1 MNFKYYIPTKIL
13 FGRGSL
19 NKLHTEKLPGKKALI
34 VTTSG
39 RSVIDNGYLDRVE
52 NELKKANC
60 EFVLYNKITNNPT
73 LTEVMEGAK
82 VAKENNCDFVLG
94 LGGGSPIDAS
104 KSIAI
109 MATNEGNYW
118 DYMVKGSGNSRKVT
132 IKPLPIVAITTT
144 AGTGTEADPWTVISN
159 EETKEKF
166 GYGIEW
172 TFPTLSVVDPELM
185 LSVPKNYTIYQGFDA
200 LFHSLEGYLANIST
214 PISDMYAL
222 KAIELIGKYL
232 PLAVSDGNNIEAREN
247 MALANT
253 LSGMVESTSCCI
265 SEHAIEHVLSG
276 VYKSLPHGAGLI
288 MVSLAYFS
296 KIAEKGCSDERLVN
310 MAKALGNKDA
320 TKPSDFISALA
331 NLQKMCQADNLKMSD
346 YGIDKNR
353 FNEFAKLAK
362 EQSPGSFALDPCDLT
377 VKDVE
382 DIYTLSYK

>member
-132 IKPLPIVAITTT
+132 I
-144 AGTGTEADPWTVISN
+144 
-159 EETKEKF
+159 
-166 GYGIEW
+166 
-172 TFPTLSVVDPELM
+172 
-185 LSVPKNYTIYQGFDA
+185 
-200 LFHSLEGYLANIST
+200 
-214 PISDMYAL
+214 
-222 KAIELIGKYL
+222 
-232 PLAVSDGNNIEAREN
+232 
-247 MALANT
+247 
-253 LSGMVESTSCCI
+253 
-265 SEHAIEHVLSG
+265 
-276 VYKSLPHGAGLI
+276 
-288 MVSLAYFS
+288 
-296 KIAEKGCSDERLVN
+296 
-310 MAKALGNKDA
+310 
-320 TKPSDFISALA
+320 
-331 NLQKMCQADNLKMSD
+331 
-346 YGIDKNR
+346 
-353 FNEFAKLAK
+353 
-362 EQSPGSFALDPCDLT
+362 
-377 VKDVE
+377 
-382 DIYTLSYK
+382 